1 MTMADADHL
10 LRTGRSVGEICKA
23 SGIDRAALEP
33 FDGPAALIE
42 ALRKDEK
49 LIEAVTFLAHA
60 LPKREAVWW
69 AWTTARKAA
78 GEDPP
83 ADIQASLEA
92 TGAWITEP
100 TDENRRAAYA
110 AAQVA
115 EMSTPA
121 GCAGAA
127 AFFSGDS
134 MGPADQPPMPPEEFM
149 AAKAI
154 SGCLVL
160 VAVEEPEEMNVRLGD
175 TLDRGLDVAER
186 IHLWLAPDAREG

>member
-1 MTMADADHL
+1 MPSADVL
-10 LRTGRSVGEICKA
+10 LRTGRSMGEICKA
-23 SGIDRAALEP
+23 SGIDLAALEP
-33 FDGPAALIE
+33 FDEPAALIE
-42 ALRKDEK
+42 ALRKEDK
-49 LIEAVTFLAHA
+49 LIEAVAFLAHA
-60 LPKREAVWW
+60 LPKREAIWW
-69 AWTTARKAA
+69 AWTTAKKAA
-78 GEDPP
+78 GDAPP
-83 ADIQASLEA
+83 AEIQASLDA
-92 TGAWITEP
+92 TGAWITDP

-115 EMSTPA
+115 EMSTAA

-160 VAVEEPEEMNVRLGD
+160 VAVEEPEEMNDRLAD
-175 TLDRGLDVAER
+175 AVDRGLDVAMR
-186 IHLWLAPDAREG
+186 VHLWHAPDAREG